1 MCSSTKSSLDSKYS
15 NSERTSDSLKVLG
28 NRLLPFLFIFGFRF
42 ITKQGARAQIVGR
55 RHVEARARA
64 TTVVP
69 AKAGT
74 HVFSHGLDSRLRG
87 NDGKGLAHR
96 GRRSMIARPGEDQI
110 SKAGRVVEDF
120 QAAPVEII
128 VLAGRGVFPVNAEI
142 YSDAR
147 PDFGREADFTPGH
160 GDFDDVVIVIKD
172 FHRVAR
178 RSGPFWVGRARGRSP
193 VVIYGIEDIDVV
205 GKIVGEK
212 LPFGCAPFDC
222 APFGCAQGLR
232 QGARLGA
239 MEAGVNEELHA
250 VVFPELVAVVLAD
263 HGAEL
268 GA

>member
-1 MCSSTKSSLDSKYS
+1 ML
-15 NSERTSDSLKVLG
+15 
-28 NRLLPFLFIFGFRF
+28 
-42 ITKQGARAQIVGR
+42 
-55 RHVEARARA
+55 
-64 TTVVP
+64 
-69 AKAGT
+69 
-74 HVFSHGLDSRLRG
+74 
-87 NDGKGLAHR
+87 
-96 GRRSMIARPGEDQI
+96 ARPGEDQV
-110 SKAGRVVEDF
+110 SKVRRIVEDL

-172 FHRVAR
+172 FHRVGR

-232 QGARLGA
+232 QGPRLGA

-263 HGAEL
+263 HGTEL
-268 GA
+268 GAMNVEGEIEVRRIPERVNCGVARMPAQGPTCKAHTPCAFPVAEVALELGRSRGLRSSKQTLSSLPRCQHRPATYPTSRNQTESDWQ